1 MENYIVKNAHCRY
14 YNKPCLILLASCTLV
29 ACDNYITTHY
39 KLTKLQGLY
48 KFHGKYNLYRFVQKL
63 HEFHAMINMT
73 NLFVHI
79 QIF

>member
-1 MENYIVKNAHCRY
+1 MDNYIVKSTHCRY

-29 ACDNYITTHY
+29 ACDNYITTHH

-48 KFHGKYNLYRFVQKL
+48 KLCGKYDLHRFVQKL
-63 HEFHAMINMT
+63 QEFHVMINMN

-79 QIF
+79 EIF